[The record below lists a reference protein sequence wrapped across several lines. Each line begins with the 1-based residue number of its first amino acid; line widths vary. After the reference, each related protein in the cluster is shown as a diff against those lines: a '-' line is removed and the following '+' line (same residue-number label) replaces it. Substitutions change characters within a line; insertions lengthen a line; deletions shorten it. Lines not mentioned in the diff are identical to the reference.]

1 VKILPDIESERGWRN
16 LLFAGTVAT
25 ALVYLYNAFFL
36 PGTLTVSP
44 FTIQDDARQFLTWMS
59 RLDDELAMRGDLL
72 ADYWQSVCPWL
83 YRAIFGTANALGL
96 EPNIFARLLPVALL
110 LLCAWMGWRVAWL
123 LTKRPLAAFVA
134 AALLTGFVLHEDS
147 IYSATPRA
155 FSTPLFLI
163 FLDGLLR
170 GRGWQMIPTLF
181 VLGLLYPT
189 TALVGLAMMG
199 LSRIS
204 WRPFRIDFGLRTWLL
219 CGLGAVAVGA
229 AVIPLAGA
237 TSAWEPTLS
246 LADALTQENM
256 NSGLARSAVVG
267 LSGEVDLIC
276 QARMGLLPEIVPCW
290 STNLAWLPNLLL
302 MVPMLL
308 LAWRAAK
315 NSRFQPDGEPGDL
328 IHVWALLAAIAWW
341 AIAVQVAFS
350 LHLPSRYTQRTL
362 SVLEFIAIGQMI
374 GLWLDRRLVAGR
386 RSGATAVAGGALTLV
401 LLSSFVTPTPG
412 LSRPGD
418 IGAMERI
425 AALPD
430 DAVIGGV
437 SDQLDYVPALTGRR
451 TLATIEHS
459 IPYHSGYFGP
469 LRERLEAALAAVS
482 SPDPAVLTDY
492 VRRHGVTVIAVDRA
506 LIAYG
511 ELPPRW
517 EKVVAT
523 PLRAAQQQ
531 LKLAPSVL
539 QQRAPNC
546 LLYDGDLIL
555 LDAACLTRG

>member
-1 VKILPDIESERGWRN
+1 MKVLPDIESERGWRH
-16 LLFAGTVAT
+16 LLFAGAAVT
-25 ALVYLYNAFFL
+25 ALIYLYNAFFL
-36 PGTLTVSP
+36 PGTLSYAP

-83 YRAIFGTANALGL
+83 YRAIFGLANALGM
-96 EPNIFARLLPVALL
+96 EPNVFTRLLPVALL
-110 LLCAWMGWRVAWL
+110 FLCAWMGWRVALL

-181 VLGLLYPT
+181 LLGLLYPT
-189 TALVGLAMMG
+189 TALVALTMMG

-204 WRPFRIDFGLRTWLL
+204 WRPFRIDFGLRTWVL
-219 CGLGAVAVGA
+219 CGLGAIAVGA
-229 AVIPLAGA
+229 AVIPFAGA

-246 LADALTQENM
+246 LADALAMENM

-290 STNLAWLPNLLL
+290 SIGAAWLPNLLL
-302 MVPMLL
+302 LVPMLV
-308 LAWRAAK
+308 LAFRAAK
-315 NSRFQPDGEPGDL
+315 SSRYQSNGEPGDM
-328 IHVWALLAAIAWW
+328 IHVWALLAAVAWW
-341 AIAVQVAFS
+341 AVAVQLAFS

-374 GLWLDRRLVAGR
+374 GLWLDRRLAAGR
-386 RSGATAVAGGALTLV
+386 RGGTTRLAGGALALV
-401 LLSSFVTPTPG
+401 LLVSFVTPTPG
-412 LSRPGD
+412 LGRPD
-418 IGAMERI
+418 DSAAMERI
-425 AALPD
+425 AALPA

-459 IPYHSGYFGP
+459 IPYHSGYFTP

-482 SPDPAVLTDY
+482 SPDQAVLADY
-492 VRRHGVTVIAVDRA
+492 IRRYGVTVIAVDRA
-506 LIAYG
+506 FIAYG

-531 LKLAPSVL
+531 LKLAPSAL
-539 QQRAPNC
+539 QQRAPHC
-546 LLYDGDLIL
+546 LLHDADLVL